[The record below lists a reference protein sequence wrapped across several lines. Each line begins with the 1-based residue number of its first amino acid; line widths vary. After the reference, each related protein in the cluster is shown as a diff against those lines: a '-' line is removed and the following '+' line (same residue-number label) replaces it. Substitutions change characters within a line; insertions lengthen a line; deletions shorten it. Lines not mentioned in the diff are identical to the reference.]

1 MKLRRFGIIAILLS
15 ILVTV
20 FTGCQPEFV
29 PGTYIDDI
37 GREVSI
43 DRVPQRIVSHVPSI
57 TETLFALGLGDRV
70 VGVSDYCDYPE
81 EAKLKP
87 SIGDYFN
94 PSLEPIVALEPDL
107 VLTDGHSESIKGLEA
122 LGITFFVIDPKDI
135 DGILK
140 DIELLGKITGV
151 EKEARALVSEM
162 NGSLAQIAS
171 RAEDAPRVRV
181 FYVFDATD
189 LNNPWTAGPGSFVDA
204 LITMAG
210 GENIAAQSQGAW
222 VQFSIEQLVSA
233 NPEIIM
239 VDTIHGT
246 AIISEE
252 ELRAHPAWREITA
265 VKQGKIYMVNG
276 DLVNRSGPR
285 IIQGLEEIARAIHP
299 ELFTTEVLFR
309 VLAS

>member
-1 MKLRRFGIIAILLS
+1 MKFRRFGIIAILLS

-20 FTGCQPEFV
+20 FTGCQQGFS

-43 DRVPQRIVSHVPSI
+43 DKVPQRIVSHVPSI

-87 SIGDYFN
+87 SVGAYYN
-94 PSLEPIVALEPDL
+94 PSIETIVAQAPDL
-107 VLTDGHSESIKGLEA
+107 VLTDGHSESIKGLEP

-151 EKEARALVSEM
+151 EKEAEALVSEM
-162 NGSLAQIAS
+162 KGSLARVVS
-171 RAEDAPRVRV
+171 RVEGAPRVKV

-204 LITMAG
+204 LITMVG
-210 GENIAAQSQGAW
+210 GENIAAQAQGAW
-222 VQFSIEQLVSA
+222 VQFSIEQLVSSD
-233 NPEIIM
+233 PEIILI
-239 VDTIHGT
+239 DASHGT
-246 AIISEE
+246 AVVSKE
-252 ELRAHPAWREITA
+252 ELMAHAIWQGLTA
-265 VKQGKIYMVNG
+265 VKQGRIYTVDG

-285 IIQGLEEIARAIHP
+285 IIQGLEEMAKIIHP
-299 ELFTTEVLFR
+299 ELF
-309 VLAS
+309 